1 MVWPNVVVFFVI
13 AGGEGGAKVISKQ
26 RGAHYDI
33 TALYVPSKEIPLAR
47 TCMRKQQKKLPEVWQ
62 WRDA

>member
-1 MVWPNVVVFFVI
+1 MFFVI
-13 AGGEGGAKVISKQ
+13 AGGRGAKVCISKQ

-47 TCMRKQQKKLPEVWQ
+47 TCMRNQQKKLPEVWQ